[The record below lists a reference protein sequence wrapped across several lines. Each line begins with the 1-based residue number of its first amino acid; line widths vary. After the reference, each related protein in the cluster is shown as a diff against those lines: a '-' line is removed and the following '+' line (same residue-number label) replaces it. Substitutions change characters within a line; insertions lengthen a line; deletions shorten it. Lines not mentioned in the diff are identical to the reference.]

1 MDSRFKWG
9 ALCVLGIVAF
19 IAVFQMN
26 KEQSSEIAPGEQTQN
41 DGAPQSLEEQPAETM
56 ATSPA
61 GVLPDVRRPPA
72 TATTEVPEF
81 GEIFNIRERKEAFF
95 SYLLPAIRDEN
106 ERIRRQRRALLR
118 LQAKYHTAGLS
129 MQEQRW
135 VSQLAEYYDLDTEV
149 NEETL
154 PEVLTVLERR
164 VDVIPETLVLVQAAN
179 ESGWGRSRFAQSAR
193 NFFGQ
198 WCWSQGCGIVPSQRP
213 DGQVYEVRLF
223 DSMEASIRSY
233 MRNLNTHYAYQDLRG
248 IREQMRAA
256 EEPITATPL
265 TEGLTSYSERGEEY
279 VEELQQMIRVNQPII
294 ENVGETL
301 SAEGS

>member
-1 MDSRFKWG
+1 MGSRLKWLLLL
-9 ALCVLGIVAF
+9 ALGVVAF
-19 IAVFQMN
+19 SSVYLMN
-26 KEQSSEIAPGEQTQN
+26 QERSAEPSPDEPLQTN
-41 DGAPQSLEEQPAETM
+41 EEHQTSQQQEMPL
-56 ATSPA
+56 ATSPT
-61 GVLPDVRRPPA
+61 GVLPDLQRPPV

-81 GEIFNIRERKEAFF
+81 GDIFNIRERKEAFF

-106 ERIRRQRRALLR
+106 ERITRQRRALLR
-118 LQAKYHTAGLS
+118 LQAKYETAGLS
-129 MQEQRW
+129 TQELRW
-135 VSQLAEYYDLDTEV
+135 VTQLADYYDVETEV

-154 PEVLTVLERR
+154 PEVLAVLERR

-179 ESGWGRSRFAQSAR
+179 ESGWGRSRFAQTAR

-223 DSMEASIRSY
+223 DSMEGSIRSY

-248 IREQMRAA
+248 IREQMRAS
-256 EEPITATPL
+256 EQPITATPL

-294 ENVGETL
+294 QNVGETL
-301 SAEGS
+301 PEEGA